1 MGYQSRTINQVL
13 PDINESIFLPAIQR
27 EFVWD
32 TDQIVQLFDSVLR
45 EYPIGS
51 FIFWNL
57 SGDFANEQIKYKFV
71 QNHIEDS
78 IHPEEFDN
86 VHHRNPKVP
95 EFEPLP
101 NSISLVIDGQQRL
114 SSFYIGL
121 QGNYVEKQKYRQR
134 KNPDA
139 WNRKQLYLNLLSN
152 PRKQS
157 EDHLKLRYDFQF
169 KKPDPPQSSDEYWFR
184 VGEILDIDTL
194 DKAMNLANQISAELD
209 GITDAQESYV
219 IKNLTTLY
227 NAVHARD
234 IINYYE
240 ETNEDNER
248 ILDIFV
254 RANEAGTQ
262 LSKSEILLSI
272 ATSYWGS
279 DEDNPIDAK
288 EEINDFVTTLNRTYV
303 NEGFDFGSDFVL
315 KSLLVVSDLSAEYR
329 IRSFTHENLS
339 LMKEIWKEEEIQDAI
354 RSAVALM
361 SEFGLTGR
369 SLTSRNAL
377 IPIVYYFY
385 ANGNPLLT
393 TESNTGVQ
401 VRPRIFEWLCS
412 ALLNSNF
419 NSRPDQIIEDAR
431 EAIKDADSNEFPLER
446 IQRQIRARGKAVGFS
461 EEIIEDL
468 FDETDYNSTKIY
480 LLLSLLYYPE
490 PALDNSYQID
500 HIFPQS
506 QLEKDTLITNYGF
519 EPAKAEQYQSLR
531 DHVANLQLIEDN
543 QPKGDREFSDW
554 IATRS
559 ERYYERHHIPTDE
572 RLYELENFPE
582 FVSAREEMLRNQILE
597 TFEQV

>member
-13 PDINESIFLPAIQR
+13 PEVNESIFLPAIQR

-57 SGDFANEQIKYKFV
+57 NGDFANEQIKYKFV

-101 NSISLVIDGQQRL
+101 NSTSLVVDGQQRL

-121 QGNYVEKQKYRQR
+121 QGTYVEKQKYLQR

-152 PRKQS
+152 PRRQS

-219 IKNLTTLY
+219 IKNLTNLY

-248 ILDIFV
+248 ILDVFI

-279 DEDNPIDAK
+279 DEENPIDAK
-288 EEINDFVTTLNRTYV
+288 EEINDFVSTLNRTYV
-303 NEGFDFGSDFVL
+303 DEGFDFGSDFVL
-315 KSLLVVSDLSAEYR
+315 KSLLVASDLSAEYR
-329 IRSFTHENLS
+329 IRSFTHENLL
-339 LMKEIWKEEEIQDAI
+339 LMKEIWEEEDIQDAI
-354 RSAVALM
+354 ESAVALM

-385 ANGNPLLT
+385 ANGNPLLN
-393 TESNTGVQ
+393 TESNIGVQ

-431 EAIKDADSNEFPLER
+431 EAIKDAGSNEFPLER
-446 IQRQIRARGKAVGFS
+446 IQRQIRSRGKAVGFS
-461 EEIIEDL
+461 EEIIKDL

-480 LLLSLLYYPE
+480 LLLSLFYYPE

-506 QLEKDTLITNYGF
+506 QLEKDNLIKNYGF
-519 EPAKAEQYQSLR
+519 EPAKAERYQSLR

-554 IATRS
+554 ITTRS
-559 ERYYERHHIPTDE
+559 ERYYEHHHIPTTE

-582 FVSAREEMLRNQILE
+582 FVSAREEMLRNHILE

>member
-13 PDINESIFLPAIQR
+13 PEINESIFLPAIQR

-57 SGDFANEQIKYKFV
+57 NGDFAKEQIKYKFV

-78 IHPEEFDN
+78 IHPDEFDN

-101 NSISLVIDGQQRL
+101 KSISLVIDGQQRL

-121 QGNYVEKQKYRQR
+121 QGTYVEKQKYRQR

-152 PRKQS
+152 PRNQS
-157 EDHLKLRYDFQF
+157 EDHLKLRYDFEF
-169 KKPDPPQSSDEYWFR
+169 KKPDPPQSIDEYWFR
-184 VGEILDIDTL
+184 VGEILDIETL
-194 DKAMNLANQISAELD
+194 DKAMNRANRVSGEID

-279 DEDNPIDAK
+279 DEGSPIDAK
-288 EEINDFVTTLNRTYV
+288 EEINDFVSTLNGRYV
-303 NEGFDFGSDFVL
+303 EEGFDFSSDFVL

-339 LMKEIWKEEEIQDAI
+339 LMKDIWEEGDVQDAI
-354 RSAVALM
+354 ESAVALT

-393 TESNTGVQ
+393 TESQTGVQ

-431 EAIKDADSNEFPLER
+431 EAIKDAGSNEFPLER

-461 EEIIEDL
+461 REIIEDL
-468 FDETDYNSTKIY
+468 FDETDYSSTKIY
-480 LLLSLLYYPE
+480 LLLSLPYYPN
-490 PALDNSYQID
+490 PALDNTSQID
-500 HIFPQS
+500 HIFPRS
-506 QLEKDTLITNYGF
+506 QLEKDNLIKNYGF
-519 EPAKAEQYQSLR
+519 EPAKADQFHSLR
-531 DHVANLQLIEDN
+531 DHAANLQLIEDN
-543 QPKGDREFSDW
+543 QSKSNSEFNDW
-554 IATRS
+554 ITTRS

-582 FVSAREEMLRNQILE
+582 FVSTREEMVRTHILE
-597 TFEQV
+597 TFDQI